1 MKVVLAADHRG
12 FALKEELKQ
21 FLIAGGYEVEDA
33 GAHALESSD
42 DYPDFALP
50 AAESVAENQENR
62 GIFVCGSGM
71 GMDVVANKVRGVRAS
86 IVHTKEAAEHARN
99 NDNIN
104 VATLPADVLSTE
116 EAKETVLT
124 FLRTPFSGEAKYVR
138 RIAKIDAI
146 EDSHLR

>member
-21 FLIAGGYEVEDA
+21 FLVAEKYEVEDV
-33 GAHALESSD
+33 GAHMFDPND

-50 AAESVAENQENR
+50 AAEMVAENPENR

-86 IVHTKEAAEHARN
+86 MVHTKEMAVHARN

-104 VATLPADVLSTE
+104 VATLPADVLSPE
-116 EAKETVLT
+116 EAKEIVLM
-124 FLRTPFSGEAKYVR
+124 FLRTPFSVEAKYAR
-138 RIAKIDAI
+138 RIAKIEAI